1 MASPHRRCILQQWMG
16 VQRGGGGDEAL
27 GYVIVGHGD
36 NDEGEVVRCGGEQCR

>member
-1 MASPHRRCILQQWMG
+1 MHITAVDGCTEGW
-16 VQRGGGGDEAL
+16 GGDEAL